1 MKKLK
6 KINLHHLCKTK
17 MTNFEQNVLRG
28 GDVYCISVCLDAVC
42 ACNEVGDGSGNFPT
56 SATIAS
62 NNSANS
68 KHENGVSIAVQ
79 RS

>member
-6 KINLHHLCKTK
+6 KINLHHLCGTK
-17 MTNFEQNVLRG
+17 MTSCEQNVLRG
-28 GDVYCISVCLDAVC
+28 GAVYCISVCLDAVC

-62 NNSANS
+62 NNSANT
-68 KHENGVSIAVQ
+68 KNEKGVSVAIQ
-79 RS
+79 RA